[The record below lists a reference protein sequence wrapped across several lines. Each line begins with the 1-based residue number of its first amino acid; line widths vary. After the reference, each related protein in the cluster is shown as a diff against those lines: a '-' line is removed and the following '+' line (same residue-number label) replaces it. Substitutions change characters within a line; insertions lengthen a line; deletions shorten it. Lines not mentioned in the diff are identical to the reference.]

1 MTAGTIPHQHSVNE
15 FISTIKPP
23 TGQIKGIEVRDRTG
37 LRITRK

>member
-1 MTAGTIPHQHSVNE
+1 MTGGTIPHQHSVNE

-23 TGQIKGIEVRDRTG
+23 TGQIKRIEAHDLHA